1 MYIIFNKLV
10 DNKAENALRI
20 KDYRVSKLKQKMIIL
35 GIGFYRT
42 SNYVYQSGLHFKYRC
57 IYIYIHTCI
66 LLYIIWSY
74 AYKDTSKDPRRVLKT
89 FKTKEIDYH
98 ESGPSLCN
106 NLFNIFEV
114 IIILWKTCKQR
125 RQQWVVCIRYVWFL
139 YYITIRWFEHLLH
152 TNWN

>member
-1 MYIIFNKLV
+1 
-10 DNKAENALRI
+10 
-20 KDYRVSKLKQKMIIL
+20 MIIL
-35 GIGFYRT
+35 GIGFYTT
-42 SNYVYQSGLHFKYRC
+42 SRYVYQSGLHFQYQC
-57 IYIYIHTCI
+57 WLLLNNWVSNVLCIHTCI

-74 AYKDTSKDPRRVLKT
+74 AYKDTSKEPCRVLKT
-89 FKTKEIDYH
+89 FETKEIDYH

>member
-57 IYIYIHTCI
+57 IYIYIFIHAYCYILYDHMHTKI
-66 LLYIIWSY
+66 QVKNP
-74 AYKDTSKDPRRVLKT
+74 A
-89 FKTKEIDYH
+89 
-98 ESGPSLCN
+98 ES
-106 NLFNIFEV
+106 
-114 IIILWKTCKQR
+114 
-125 RQQWVVCIRYVWFL
+125 
-139 YYITIRWFEHLLH
+139 
-152 TNWN
+152 